1 MPFLR
6 LKHAKLTYLIVLAWD
21 KPHQNQQT
29 AVNRNKKIVHHDTMK
44 KNSSISMEPLRNN
57 HLYYAKPKIINA

>member
-44 KNSSISMEPLRNN
+44 KKQF
-57 HLYYAKPKIINA
+57 Y